1 VDSTSVLF
9 VCLGN
14 ICRSPL
20 AEGIFVSQIRDQNL
34 SSRFLVDSCG
44 TGGWHAGESP
54 HAGSI
59 SIARE
64 RGLDISM
71 QRSRKLRPSDFERF
85 DWLIA
90 MDASNE
96 RHLRDAA
103 PSRFNPE
110 RIVRL
115 LDFASNTEHTDV
127 PDPYYVGG
135 FDVVFDLIDNGCRGL
150 LAHLT
155 DTS

>member
-1 VDSTSVLF
+1 MDKTSVLF

-20 AEGIFVSQIRDQNL
+20 AEGVFVAQLRKKNL
-34 SSRFLVDSCG
+34 SSHFKVDSCG
-44 TGGWHAGESP
+44 TGGWHAGEPP
-54 HAGSI
+54 HSGSI
-59 SIARE
+59 SIAQE
-64 RGLDISM
+64 RGLDISQ
-71 QRSRKLRPSDFERF
+71 QRSRKLRPSDFESY

-96 RHLRDAA
+96 RHLREEA
-103 PSRFNPE
+103 PSHFNPE

-115 LDFASNTEHTDV
+115 LEFASDTDHLDV

-135 FDVVFDLIDNGCRGL
+135 FDIVFDLIDNGCQGL
-150 LAHLT
+150 LDHLQE
-155 DTS
+155 SA